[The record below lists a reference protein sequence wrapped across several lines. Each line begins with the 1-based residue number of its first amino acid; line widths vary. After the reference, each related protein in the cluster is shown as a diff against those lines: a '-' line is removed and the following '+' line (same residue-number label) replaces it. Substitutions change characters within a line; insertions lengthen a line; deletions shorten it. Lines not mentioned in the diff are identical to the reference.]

1 MAAARPVLVQTDN
14 SGEPG
19 QPSEPQDPQYIP
31 DSVVD
36 ENGEPL

>member
-1 MAAARPVLVQTDN
+1 MAGNGPVLVQTDN

-19 QPSEPQDPQYIP
+19 QPAEPQDPQYIP